1 MLTMMGFPS
10 DAPPPWIDGRLEVNL
25 RDIRLRI
32 LEVLEVAL
40 PAGGWRWERVR
51 TEALARIDE
60 AMRLIENTEVK
71 Q

>member
-1 MLTMMGFPS
+1 MTDYPS
-10 DAPPPWIDGRLEVNL
+10 ERPPWLDGRMEVRL

-40 PAGGWRWERVR
+40 PAGGWRWGRVR
-51 TEALARIDE
+51 GELKQALARIDE
-60 AMRLIENTEVK
+60 ALRLIENTEVK